1 MVFPACW
8 NAYSRSAFF
17 FFDETPQVCCPLT
30 IPLTHPGFY
39 SWSNV
44 NKIHYIYVHTKDVR
58 IFQILVKSEFKNL
71 KIVRFLMERDSS
83 SVLCTWNH
91 FCMRS
96 RYCLS
101 MLCKISWIFFAD
113 HLIHV
118 ALLVLF
124 ICTVYL
130 VWMYAYSY
138 FSNYWRCKKIIWFG
152 GMNLLYYLLYV
163 LILLESL
170 VNYLFSTYC
179 FEYWPDIKI
188 ICSLKYIL
196 RSIE

>member
-113 HLIHV
+113 RSSHPRCFTCIVYLYSIFGLNVCIQLLLELLKMQENYLIWRNEFII
-118 ALLVLF
+118 LF
-124 ICTVYL
+124 IV
-130 VWMYAYSY
+130 
-138 FSNYWRCKKIIWFG
+138 R
-152 GMNLLYYLLYV
+152 
-163 LILLESL
+163 
-170 VNYLFSTYC
+170 TYIT
-179 FEYWPDIKI
+179 WI
-188 ICSLKYIL
+188 S
-196 RSIE
+196 S